1 MPILCIILFMIL
13 VGYIGFSIFYYKKE
27 FNEEKGK
34 AYIKINQELDE
45 YKTNKMRQLTTEYEL
60 KRTELIDK
68 TNEEIANFNNLVETN
83 EKSKEQILNSK
94 QKEIDLQLDIYK
106 DKTKLQIENEI
117 LNEKAKL
124 QQELNQFE
132 IEKENKQNELNQIQ
146 QLIEEYNKKQM
157 IINQQILKARE
168 LQDNYAFYMLQLT
181 DDDISDMQTI
191 AQFASHFHNKQF
203 LGRAIY
209 ETYIKKPYTEMIKRV
224 LKSKEISGIYKI
236 TYVKTGEIYIGKS
249 VNIAE
254 RWKQHI
260 KTSLGIGTLANST
273 LHNHM
278 NKNGLWDYTF
288 ELLEEVPKEKLTERE
303 KFYIKFF
310 ESDKYGFNMQIG

>member
-1 MPILCIILFMIL
+1 MIDAL
-13 VGYIGFSIFYYKKE
+13 ASIDKE
-27 FNEEKGK
+27 LS
-34 AYIKINQELDE
+34 I

-68 TNEEIANFNNLVETN
+68 TNEEIANFNRLIESN
-83 EKSKEQILNSK
+83 EKSKEQILSSK
-94 QKEIDLQLDIYK
+94 QKEIDLQLNIYK

-181 DDDISDMQTI
+181 DDDISDIQTI